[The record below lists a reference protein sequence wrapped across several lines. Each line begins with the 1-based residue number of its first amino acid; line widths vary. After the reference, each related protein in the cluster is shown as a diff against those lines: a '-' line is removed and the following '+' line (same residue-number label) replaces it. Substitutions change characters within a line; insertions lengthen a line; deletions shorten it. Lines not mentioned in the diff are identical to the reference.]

1 MKEKKTVIITGANSG
16 LGYACTELI
25 AAKREEYR
33 VIMGCRDEQR
43 AQKAK
48 EELVGKTGNEDIV
61 TFPLNLASLSSVR
74 HFVDLYKES
83 MFDPVYGL
91 ICNAGISGIHTGR
104 TEDDIDCIFES
115 NHLGH
120 FLLTT
125 SMMPVM
131 REDGRI
137 LIVSSDMHCPPS
149 GELVWLGTEAIA
161 HPDQEME
168 QNRNRYSYSKL
179 CNLYFTYEL
188 SRRLQESG
196 SKVTVNAFNPGLM
209 TDTNFAPDK
218 SRFTKEMLAA
228 VSNRIGSLENSSKAL
243 AALMTEA
250 EYKNATGQYF
260 DRSTE
265 AASSSPLS
273 YNKENAAEL
282 WEKSICL
289 VKNNH
294 NKDGD

>member
-33 VIMGCRDEQR
+33 IIMGCRDEQR

-61 TFPLNLASLSSVR
+61 TFPLNLASVSDR
-74 HFVDLYKES
+74 
-83 MFDPVYGL
+83 
-91 ICNAGISGIHTGR
+91 
-104 TEDDIDCIFES
+104 ID
-115 NHLGH
+115 
-120 FLLTT
+120 
-125 SMMPVM
+125 
-131 REDGRI
+131 
-137 LIVSSDMHCPPS
+137 
-149 GELVWLGTEAIA
+149 
-161 HPDQEME
+161 
-168 QNRNRYSYSKL
+168 
-179 CNLYFTYEL
+179 
-188 SRRLQESG
+188 
-196 SKVTVNAFNPGLM
+196 
-209 TDTNFAPDK
+209 
-218 SRFTKEMLAA
+218 
-228 VSNRIGSLENSSKAL
+228 SLENSSKAL
-243 AALMTEA
+243 AALMTGA
-250 EYKNATGQYF
+250 EYKNATGQCF

-282 WEKSICL
+282 WAKSICL